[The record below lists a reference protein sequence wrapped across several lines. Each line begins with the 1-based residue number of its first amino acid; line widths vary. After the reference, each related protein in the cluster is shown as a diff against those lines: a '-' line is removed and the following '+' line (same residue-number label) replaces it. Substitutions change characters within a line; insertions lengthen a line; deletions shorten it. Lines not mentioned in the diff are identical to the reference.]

1 MKKILFFLLFCTMV
15 QTVGAQLVSRQYK
28 DKSMSKVLFDLRR
41 VTNHYKITFINNELE
56 DYTVTKSFE
65 QLSIPDAIKECI
77 GFYPINM
84 KVVGDSLIFVEAMQK
99 QGDKLIGRIVDAQK
113 RPICYANITLLD
125 VPDTTKITSG
135 VSNAN
140 GDFVIPTTEQQL
152 TIRISC
158 IGYSTQ
164 TLHCAPGNIGVITMS
179 ETTEHIGEVVV
190 EGSLHRTRQD
200 RDVYLPNQRQRNAA
214 NSGIALLDNLMIPQ
228 LDVNRITGDIKS
240 QTNKV
245 ITLCIDERIV
255 DKAEIEQIRPKD
267 VLRVE
272 YIDMPSG
279 KFADKELVINYVM
292 RHYDYGGYV
301 EVKDNTSFLY
311 NATDNR
317 VQASFDY
324 KKMNYAILL
333 GNKYEKNGSHAMMME
348 DLYIDKH
355 ILKNSTKETDP
366 VKGRTDYAVLGARYQ
381 SGNLQL
387 KGIAG
392 ITREKTPE
400 YHYTESILYS
410 GDAEG
415 NTIANSTVGSQN
427 RTTFL
432 RMGADW
438 DITDKQKLTVV
449 ANISFGRNSYDN
461 TYRES
466 DGYQIDSH
474 TNESTFGWSGDV
486 CYTNTINQRNNIT
499 LRVIEFY
506 NHYNDHY
513 SGTLSA
519 DQTTS
524 ESETIVWPV
533 YVYKPNN
540 KWIFNFRPFG
550 FSVAYWKTKTSSE
563 TYFSSRGATTVKYQ
577 INKQNNVGCSV
588 YLGNSNPNAAMRSEV
603 EQIVN
608 RYEVLRGNP
617 DLKKTIFSAYFIDY
631 SLMLKHWQLLVHS
644 EYERL
649 DNMTKDTYMAEGEH
663 LVHSYT
669 NDGALQNLTL
679 NIQQTLFL
687 LNKNLQI
694 KGGLQLKRSILTGTD
709 GASLNHIDL
718 NLQAQYHVRNFAFNA
733 YYNAPRSELWG
744 NYQTEQAD
752 YGLSATYG
760 FRGFF
765 AEIGARRM
773 FEKDKSIHRYYHWSN
788 YSFDEHRYN
797 NRYGPWIYMRL
808 SYSFDFGRKSH
819 RQSIEAGSIGGS
831 AILHK

>member
-1 MKKILFFLLFCTMV
+1 MKKLLFFLLFCTMV

-28 DKSMSKVLFDLRR
+28 DKSMSKVLVDLRR
-41 VTNHYKITFINNELE
+41 ATSHYKITFIHNELE

-65 QLSIPDAIKECI
+65 LLSIPDAIKECI

-84 KVVGDSLIFVEAMQK
+84 KVVGDSLIFVEAIQK
-99 QGDKLIGRIVDAQK
+99 TGDKLIGRIVDSQK

-125 VPDTTKITSG
+125 MPDTTKITSG

-164 TLHCAPGNIGVITMS
+164 TLHCAPGNIGVITMY

-240 QTNKV
+240 LTNKS
-245 ITLCIDERIV
+245 ITYCIDERIV

-279 KFADKELVINYVM
+279 KLADKDLVINFVM

-301 EVKDNTSFLY
+301 EIKDNTSILY

-317 VQASFDY
+317 VQVGIDHQ
-324 KKMNYAILL
+324 KMNYTVLL

-348 DLYIDKH
+348 DLYTDKH

-366 VKGRTDYAVLGARYQ
+366 VKGRTDYAVLRARYQ
-381 SGNLQL
+381 NGSLQL
-387 KGIAG
+387 TGSAG

-410 GDAEG
+410 GDVGG
-415 NTIANSTVGSQN
+415 NTSASSTVGSQN
-427 RTTFL
+427 TTTFL

-438 DITDKQKLTVV
+438 NITDKQKLTAVTR
-449 ANISFGRNSYDN
+449 ISFGRNSYDN

-474 TNESTFGWSGDV
+474 TKESTFGWSGDV
-486 CYTNTINQRNNIT
+486 CYTNNINQRNNIT

-519 DQTTS
+519 DQTSS

-540 KWIFNFRPFG
+540 KWIFNFRPLG

-563 TYFSSRGATTVKYQ
+563 TYFSSRGATSVKYQ
-577 INKQNNVGCSV
+577 INKQNNLGCGI
-588 YLGNSNPNAAMRSEV
+588 YIGNSSPYAAARSEV

-617 DLKKTIFSAYFIDY
+617 DLKKTIFSTYYIDY
-631 SLMLKHWQLLVHS
+631 NLMLKHWQLLVHS

-649 DNMTKDTYMAEGEH
+649 DNMVKDTYMAEGEH
-663 LVHSYT
+663 LAHSYT
-669 NDGALQNLTL
+669 NDGTLQNLTL

-687 LNKNLQI
+687 LNKNLQL

-718 NLQAQYHVRNFAFNA
+718 NLQAQYHVGEFAFNA

-744 NYQTEQAD
+744 NYRTEQAD
-752 YGLSATYG
+752 YGISATYG
-760 FRGFF
+760 HRGFY

-773 FEKDKSIHRYYHWSN
+773 FEKDKSIHQYYHWSN
-788 YSFDEHRYN
+788 YAFDEHRYCN
-797 NRYGPWIYMRL
+797 NYGPWIYMRISL
-808 SYSFDFGRKSH
+808 SFDFGRKSS
-819 RQSIEAGSIGGS
+819 RQEIEAGNIGGS

>member
-1 MKKILFFLLFCTMV
+1 MV

-28 DKSMSKVLFDLRR
+28 DKSMSKVLVDLRR
-41 VTNHYKITFINNELE
+41 ASSNYKITFIHNELE

-65 QLSIPDAIKECI
+65 RLCIPDAIKECI

-84 KVVGDSLIFVEAMQK
+84 KVVGDSLIFVEAIQK
-99 QGDKLIGRIVDAQK
+99 TGDKLIGRIVDTQK

-125 VPDTTKITSG
+125 MPDTTKITSG

-152 TIRISC
+152 IIRISC

-164 TLHCAPGNIGVITMS
+164 TLHCAPGNIGVITMY
-179 ETTEHIGEVVV
+179 ETTEHIGEVVI

-240 QTNKV
+240 LTNKS
-245 ITLCIDERIV
+245 ITYCIDERIV

-279 KFADKELVINYVM
+279 KLADKDLVINFVM

-301 EVKDNTSFLY
+301 EIKDNTSLLY

-317 VQASFDY
+317 VQVSIDHQ
-324 KKMNYAILL
+324 KMNYTVLL
-333 GNKYEKNGSHAMMME
+333 GNKYEKNRSHAMMME
-348 DLYIDKH
+348 DLYTDKH

-366 VKGRTDYAVLGARYQ
+366 MKGRTDYAVLRARYQ
-381 SGNLQL
+381 SGSLQL
-387 KGIAG
+387 TGSAG

-410 GDAEG
+410 GDVGE
-415 NTIANSTVGSQN
+415 NTSANSIVSSQN
-427 RTTFL
+427 TTTFL

-438 DITDKQKLTVV
+438 NITDKQKLTAVSK
-449 ANISFGRNSYDN
+449 ISFGRNSYDN
-461 TYRES
+461 TYHES

-474 TNESTFGWSGDV
+474 TKESTFGWLGDV

-499 LRVIEFY
+499 LRVLEIY
-506 NHYNDHY
+506 YHYNDHY
-513 SGTLSA
+513 SGTLPA

-533 YVYKPNN
+533 YIYKPNN
-540 KWIFNFRPFG
+540 KWVFNFRPLG

-563 TYFSSRGATTVKYQ
+563 TYFSSRGATLVKYH
-577 INKQNNVGCSV
+577 INKQNNVGCGI
-588 YLGNSNPNAAMRSEV
+588 YIGNSNPNAAVRSEV

-617 DLKKTIFSAYFIDY
+617 DLKKTIYSTYFIDY

-669 NDGALQNLTL
+669 NDGTLQNLTL

-687 LNKNLQI
+687 FNKNLQL
-694 KGGLQLKRSILTGTD
+694 KGGLRLKRSLLTGTD
-709 GASLNHIDL
+709 GGSLNHIDW
-718 NLQAQYHVRNFAFNA
+718 NLQAQYHVGDFAFNA
-733 YYNAPRSELWG
+733 YYNAPKSELWS
-744 NYQTEQAD
+744 NYRIEHAD
-752 YGLSATYG
+752 YGLGATYG
-760 FRGFF
+760 HRGFY

-773 FEKDKSIHRYYHWSN
+773 FEKDKSIHQYYHWSN
-788 YSFDEHRYN
+788 YAFDEHRYCN
-797 NRYGPWIYMRL
+797 NYGPWIYMRISL
-808 SYSFDFGRKSH
+808 SFDFGRKSS
-819 RQSIEAGSIGGS
+819 RQTIEAGSIDGS